1 MSLTCT
7 VVLSKETT
15 TNEIINEQ
23 QHLESIH
30 FTFLDNPSDCEE
42 LTEEEMMLMTQQD
55 DINNPIDTGS

>member
-1 MSLTCT
+1 M
-7 VVLSKETT
+7 E
-15 TNEIINEQ
+15 NEIINEQ